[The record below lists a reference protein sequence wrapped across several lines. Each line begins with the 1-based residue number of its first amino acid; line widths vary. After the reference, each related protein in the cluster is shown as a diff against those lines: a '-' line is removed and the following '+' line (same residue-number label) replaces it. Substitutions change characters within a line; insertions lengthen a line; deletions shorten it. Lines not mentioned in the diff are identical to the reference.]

1 MGKDEFTTMMQ
12 QVADTVPSQ
21 ASAEIVSLIIANLI
35 LLYDQQGEWP
45 KMMLTTTRILA
56 EAMAEEEAE
65 NETAATEDAKT
76 FLKNIMEDH
85 YE

>member
-45 KMMLTTTRILA
+45 KKRR
-56 EAMAEEEAE
+56 
-65 NETAATEDAKT
+65 KT
-76 FLKNIMEDH
+76 KPLQPRTLKRSLKI
-85 YE
+85 

>member
-45 KMMLTTTRILA
+45 KMRLTTTRILA

>member
-65 NETAATEDAKT
+65 NEPAATEDAKT

>member
-1 MGKDEFTTMMQ
+1 MGKDEFATMMQ

-45 KMMLTTTRILA
+45 KMMLMTTRILA